1 MEAIVS
7 RATIYERHIPH
18 KEFFTDTSGKIE
30 YTLNSLWHRDV
41 ELESYSDYTL
51 AVGCS
56 HTFGIGSSTPWP
68 TLIDN
73 CYNAGIPGATVHD
86 MCDVAMG
93 IYKENPYKKLLLF
106 APHGERMLIEEDGK
120 VQALMPYGSNAE
132 RFYIPSNGL
141 ARYKMI
147 DIPTKMLYTNR
158 SIEHLQYFCDV
169 NDIELKIICSN
180 SIQFIKQHKD
190 KLVDKGAD
198 GVHYGDVTQRNFAGM
213 FNVIK

>member
-30 YTLNSLWHRDV
+30 YILNSLWHRDV

-93 IYKENPYKKLLLF
+93 IYKENPNKKLLLF

-120 VQALMPYGSNAE
+120 VQALMPYSDN
-132 RFYIPSNGL
+132 SD
-141 ARYKMI
+141 RYKMV

-180 SIQFIKQHKD
+180 SIQFIKQNKD

-198 GVHYGDVTQRNFAGM
+198 GVHYGDVTQQNFAGL
-213 FNVIK
+213 FNAIN

>member
-30 YTLNSLWHRDV
+30 YILNSLWHRDV

-86 MCDVAMG
+86 MCDVAIG

-120 VQALMPYGSNAE
+120 VQALMPYSDN
-132 RFYIPSNGL
+132 SD
-141 ARYKMI
+141 RYKMV

-180 SIQFIKQHKD
+180 SIQFIKQNKD

-198 GVHYGDVTQRNFAGM
+198 GVHYGDVTQQNFAGL
-213 FNVIK
+213 FNAIN

>member
-1 MEAIVS
+1 
-7 RATIYERHIPH
+7 
-18 KEFFTDTSGKIE
+18 
-30 YTLNSLWHRDV
+30 V

-56 HTFGIGSSTPWP
+56 HTFGIGSSIPWP

-120 VQALMPYGSNAE
+120 VQALMPYSDN
-132 RFYIPSNGL
+132 SD
-141 ARYKMI
+141 RYKMV

-180 SIQFIKQHKD
+180 SIQFIKQNKD

-198 GVHYGDVTQRNFAGM
+198 GVHYGDVTQQNFAGL
-213 FNVIK
+213 FNAIN

>member
-30 YTLNSLWHRDV
+30 YILNSLWHRDV

-120 VQALMPYGSNAE
+120 VQALMPYGDNAD
-132 RFYIPSNGL
+132 
-141 ARYKMI
+141 RYKMV

-180 SIQFIKQHKD
+180 SIQFIKQNKD

-198 GVHYGDVTQRNFAGM
+198 GVHYGDVTQQNFAGL
-213 FNVIK
+213 FNAIN

>member
-30 YTLNSLWHRDV
+30 YILNSLWHRDV

-56 HTFGIGSSTPWP
+56 HTFGIGSSIPWP

-120 VQALMPYGSNAE
+120 VQALMPYSDN
-132 RFYIPSNGL
+132 SD
-141 ARYKMI
+141 RYKMV

-180 SIQFIKQHKD
+180 SIQFIKQNKD

-198 GVHYGDVTQRNFAGM
+198 GVHYGDVTQQNFAGL
-213 FNVIK
+213 FNAIN

>member
-1 MEAIVS
+1 MQISKTMEAIVS

-30 YTLNSLWHRDV
+30 YILNSLWHRDA

-120 VQALMPYGSNAE
+120 VQALMPYSDN
-132 RFYIPSNGL
+132 SD
-141 ARYKMI
+141 RYKMV

-180 SIQFIKQHKD
+180 SIQFIKQNKD

-198 GVHYGDVTQRNFAGM
+198 GVHYGDVTQQNFAGL
-213 FNVIK
+213 FNAIN

>member
-1 MEAIVS
+1 MQISKTMEAIVS

-30 YTLNSLWHRDV
+30 YILNSLWHRDV

-120 VQALMPYGSNAE
+120 VQALMPYGDNAD
-132 RFYIPSNGL
+132 
-141 ARYKMI
+141 RYKMV

-180 SIQFIKQHKD
+180 SIQFIKQNKD

-198 GVHYGDVTQRNFAGM
+198 GVHYGDVTQQNFAGL
-213 FNVIK
+213 FNAIN

>member
-30 YTLNSLWHRDV
+30 YILNSLWHRDV

-86 MCDVAMG
+86 MCDVAIG

-120 VQALMPYGSNAE
+120 VQALMPYGDNAD
-132 RFYIPSNGL
+132 
-141 ARYKMI
+141 RYKMV

-180 SIQFIKQHKD
+180 SIQFIKQNKD

-198 GVHYGDVTQRNFAGM
+198 GVHYGDVTQQNFAGL
-213 FNVIK
+213 FNAIN

>member
-30 YTLNSLWHRDV
+30 YILNSLWHRDV

-120 VQALMPYGSNAE
+120 VQALMPYSDN
-132 RFYIPSNGL
+132 SD
-141 ARYKMI
+141 RYKMV
-147 DIPTKMLYTNR
+147 DIPTKMLYANR

-180 SIQFIKQHKD
+180 SIQFIKQNKD

-198 GVHYGDVTQRNFAGM
+198 GVHYGDVTQQNFAGL
-213 FNVIK
+213 FNAIN

>member
-30 YTLNSLWHRDV
+30 YILNSLWHRDV

-120 VQALMPYGSNAE
+120 VQALMPYSDN
-132 RFYIPSNGL
+132 SD
-141 ARYKMI
+141 RYKMV

-180 SIQFIKQHKD
+180 SIQFIKQNKD

-198 GVHYGDVTQRNFAGM
+198 GVHYGDITQQNFAGL
-213 FNVIK
+213 FNAIN

>member
-1 MEAIVS
+1 MHISETMETIVN
-7 RATIYERHIPH
+7 RATVYERYIPH
-18 KEFFTDTSGKIE
+18 KEFFTDTSGQIE
-30 YTLNSLWHRDV
+30 YTLNSLWHRDI
-41 ELESYSDYTL
+41 ELESYTDYTL

-56 HTFGIGSSTPWP
+56 HTFGIGSSAPWP

-93 IYKENPYKKLLLF
+93 IYKENPYNKLLLF
-106 APHGERMLIEEDGK
+106 APHGERMLIEENGK
-120 VQALMPYGSNAE
+120 VQALMPYSDNAD
-132 RFYIPSNGL
+132 
-141 ARYKMI
+141 RYKTV

-158 SIEHLQYFCDV
+158 SIDHLQYFCEV

-198 GVHYGDVTQRNFAGM
+198 GVHYGDITQQNFAGL
-213 FNVIK
+213 FNAIN

>member
-1 MEAIVS
+1 MQISKTMEAIVS

-30 YTLNSLWHRDV
+30 YILNSLWHRDV

-86 MCDVAMG
+86 MCDVAIG

-120 VQALMPYGSNAE
+120 VQALMPYNTSDK
-132 RFYIPSNGL
+132 
-141 ARYKMI
+141 YKSV

-180 SIQFIKQHKD
+180 SIQFIKQNKD

-198 GVHYGDVTQRNFAGM
+198 GVHYGDVTQQNFAGL
-213 FNVIK
+213 FNAIN

>member
-1 MEAIVS
+1 MHISETMELIVN
-7 RATIYERHIPH
+7 RAKVYERHVPH
-18 KEFFTDTSGKIE
+18 KEFFTDTSGTIE
-30 YTLNSLWHRDV
+30 YTLNSLWHRDI
-41 ELESYSDYTL
+41 ELDSYTDYTL

-68 TLIDN
+68 TYIDN

-86 MCDVAMG
+86 MCDVAIG

-120 VQALMPYGSNAE
+120 VQALMPYN
-132 RFYIPSNGL
+132 IPDK
-141 ARYKMI
+141 YKSI

-158 SIEHLQYFCDV
+158 SIGHLQYFCDV

-180 SIQFIKQHKD
+180 SIQFIKKNKD
-190 KLVDKGAD
+190 KIVDKGAD
-198 GVHYGDVTQRNFAGM
+198 GVHYGDVTQQNFAGM
-213 FNVIK
+213 FNVIE

>member
-1 MEAIVS
+1 MQISKTMEAIVS

-30 YTLNSLWHRDV
+30 YILNSLWHRDV
-41 ELESYSDYTL
+41 DLESYSDYTL

-86 MCDVAMG
+86 MCDVAIG

-120 VQALMPYGSNAE
+120 VQALMPYGDNAD
-132 RFYIPSNGL
+132 
-141 ARYKMI
+141 RYKMV

-180 SIQFIKQHKD
+180 SIQFIKQNKD

-198 GVHYGDVTQRNFAGM
+198 GVHYGDVTQQNFAGL
-213 FNVIK
+213 FNAIN

>member
-30 YTLNSLWHRDV
+30 YILNSLWHRDV

-120 VQALMPYGSNAE
+120 VQALMPYSDN
-132 RFYIPSNGL
+132 SD
-141 ARYKMI
+141 RYKMV

-180 SIQFIKQHKD
+180 SIQFIKQNKD

-198 GVHYGDVTQRNFAGM
+198 GVHYGDVTQQNFAGL
-213 FNVIK
+213 FNAIN

>member
-1 MEAIVS
+1 MHISETMELIVN
-7 RATIYERHIPH
+7 RATVYERYVPH
-18 KEFFTDTSGKIE
+18 KEFFTDTSGTIE
-30 YTLNSLWHRDV
+30 YTLNSLWHRDI
-41 ELESYSDYTL
+41 ELDSYTDYTL

-86 MCDVAMG
+86 MCDVAIG

-120 VQALMPYGSNAE
+120 VQALMPYNLSDK
-132 RFYIPSNGL
+132 
-141 ARYKMI
+141 YKMV

-180 SIQFIKQHKD
+180 SIQFIKQNKD

-198 GVHYGDVTQRNFAGM
+198 GVHYGDVTQQNFAGL
-213 FNVIK
+213 FNAIN